1 MFPFTIKIDLNERIQ
16 LKALTKRFYAQLT
29 N

>member
-16 LKALTKRFYAQLT
+16 PKALTKRFYAQLT